1 MRKFSKVALIFA
13 AVVGVAGTGMTIG
26 GAAMGATIAGLNI
39 GKYGLGKTVN
49 KAMISTES
57 AKNWDMDWDEINA
70 VEPEWDGNTEV
81 YLISRVSSLDISL
94 SADQLTLEEYDGD
107 GLRVEVSGNKKNQV
121 RVGEDEDTL
130 VIETIGQKS
139 DRHIQIQYPKGTK
152 FEDTSIDVAAG
163 TVEMQSNFQT
173 EDLDIEVAAGEV
185 TNSGQIIAESAEI
198 AFEEGILIV
207 IEARD

>member
-70 VEPEWDGNTEV
+70 AAAGIGMATQMVPSFIRQSTA
-81 YLISRVSSLDISL
+81 SSLDIL
-94 SADQLTLEEYDGD
+94 PQCGSAGPSVNMTSREIWSRGYRKQE
-107 GLRVEVSGNKKNQV
+107 KIKV
-121 RVGEDEDTL
+121 RVGQEGEDAL
-130 VIETIGQKS
+130 VIEAT
-139 DRHIQIQYPKGTK
+139 RT
-152 FEDTSIDVAAG
+152 
-163 TVEMQSNFQT
+163 
-173 EDLDIEVAAGEV
+173 
-185 TNSGQIIAESAEI
+185 
-198 AFEEGILIV
+198 
-207 IEARD
+207 